1 MSQIGVQQTSRW
13 DALTSLAKLTRD
25 YSAHEYGTMMAVI
38 EKRKAINSS
47 SSPEEVTLL
56 RWAAE
61 AVIPAEAM
69 GRKPIELAVGCGYGF
84 KPEPQPNNR
93 EEKGRYSIMKRQEF
107 NCKKLMVLGA
117 ALCLGLTACGAKT
130 AAESQGSGVSQEAT
144 EPQTVQESQTV
155 QETETAEE
163 PQEAAGMQITMEQVI
178 EANSTEKL
186 LSHYHSAYEVSPTM
200 RRYVETEFRYY
211 NEDGVKE
218 EIQMPDTVYGLY
230 DGQYWGQLTP
240 GGVWNSDSE
249 YYAYFGLDHEATAL
263 EEIEKIEDN
272 GDTLMLYTVLQPDSL
287 SAKKDTLG
295 IDYRDGDWIECSY
308 KLDSETLAI
317 LETENVQCHADG
329 TKEEPSTVT
338 VTYDAP
344 RPEGALALL
353 ERLSDKQNLRT
364 ITMILNPGTE
374 KESSDSVYV
383 QKGEGV
389 MLINPEGKTL
399 EVFKDS
405 ACTEP
410 YTGGADTNKDLTI
423 YGRFE

>member
-1 MSQIGVQQTSRW
+1 M
-13 DALTSLAKLTRD
+13 
-25 YSAHEYGTMMAVI
+25 
-38 EKRKAINSS
+38 
-47 SSPEEVTLL
+47 
-56 RWAAE
+56 
-61 AVIPAEAM
+61 
-69 GRKPIELAVGCGYGF
+69 
-84 KPEPQPNNR
+84 
-93 EEKGRYSIMKRQEF
+93 
-107 NCKKLMVLGA
+107 
-117 ALCLGLTACGAKT
+117 
-130 AAESQGSGVSQEAT
+130 
-144 EPQTVQESQTV
+144 
-155 QETETAEE
+155 
-163 PQEAAGMQITMEQVI
+163 
-178 EANSTEKL
+178 
-186 LSHYHSAYEVSPTM
+186 
-200 RRYVETEFRYY
+200 
-211 NEDGVKE
+211 
-218 EIQMPDTVYGLY
+218 
-230 DGQYWGQLTP
+230 
-240 GGVWNSDSE
+240 
-249 YYAYFGLDHEATAL
+249 
-263 EEIEKIEDN
+263 
-272 GDTLMLYTVLQPDSL
+272 
-287 SAKKDTLG
+287 
-295 IDYRDGDWIECSY
+295 
-308 KLDSETLAI
+308 DSETLAI

>member
-1 MSQIGVQQTSRW
+1 
-13 DALTSLAKLTRD
+13 
-25 YSAHEYGTMMAVI
+25 
-38 EKRKAINSS
+38 
-47 SSPEEVTLL
+47 
-56 RWAAE
+56 
-61 AVIPAEAM
+61 
-69 GRKPIELAVGCGYGF
+69 
-84 KPEPQPNNR
+84 
-93 EEKGRYSIMKRQEF
+93 MKRQEF

-130 AAESQGSGVSQEAT
+130 AAESQGSGASQEAT

-240 GGVWNSDSE
+240 GGVWDSDSE

-364 ITMILNPGTE
+364 ITLILNPGTE